1 MYRETFRGKN
11 ILSLASFVPLMTDC
25 VWDSC
30 LCVKR
35 WRLAVVSGND
45 AVVITEYSI
54 LYYVIPY
61 HIIATGLLFPKI
73 SNVFPQPK

>member
-1 MYRETFRGKN
+1 MYREAFRGKN

-25 VWDSC
+25 VWNSC

-35 WRLAVVSGND
+35 WRLAVVSGNY
-45 AVVITEYSI
+45 AVIITEYSI
-54 LYYVIPY
+54 LYYVISY
-61 HIIATGLLFPKI
+61 HIIATSLLFPKI